1 MGRGGQRNKTERART
16 NPLGYRADGSTF
28 AGGVAAFKDDN
39 NPLSRLLDPVLH
51 RAQLCLQLPQD
62 LLVLLA
68 LELRPFVDIPGGI
81 KRLVMCINILLCH
94 LRTTPRGPR
103 SAAYL
108 WRPPEERATLQS
120 IHRLLRQEKRVA
132 R

>member
-1 MGRGGQRNKTERART
+1 MVP
-16 NPLGYRADGSTF
+16 PLP
-28 AGGVAAFKDDN
+28 AASRPSKDDN

-62 LLVLLA
+62 LLVLLG
-68 LELRPFVDIPGGI
+68 LELRPFVHIPGGI
-81 KRLVMCINILLCH
+81 KRLVMCINVLLCH

-108 WRPPEERATLQS
+108 WRPPRRRRNPPVNSWAASPGKNSSAMTT
-120 IHRLLRQEKRVA
+120 I
-132 R
+132 